1 MSSVKCHWHWYS
13 TNRYLYVPM
22 HGPSMRNTLVASNTK
37 VKFLLQ
43 ICCTWARGLPEQ
55 QSSSEEMCK
64 NLACHSLQTEY
75 LSFPLFCISFGQIH
89 PRRLKSDLLKKLLA
103 SISIQKFWWLSMAQ
117 FTMKE
122 FSFIFH
128 IPSFWFELFSYLVFS
143 YLVCWV
149 CFCVPLTTLG
159 NGFI

>member
-22 HGPSMRNTLVASNTK
+22 HGPSTRNTLVASSSK

-75 LSFPLFCISFGQIH
+75 LSFPLFLHLIWPDSPPQI
-89 PRRLKSDLLKKLLA
+89 KKWPVEKVVGICVKTELA
-103 SISIQKFWWLSMAQ
+103 IQKFWWLGIAQ
-117 FTMKE
+117 FIMKE

-128 IPSFWFELFSYLVFS
+128 IPSL
-143 YLVCWV
+143 
-149 CFCVPLTTLG
+149 
-159 NGFI
+159 